1 MDSVELERG
10 QEAVHSEIEELSRK
24 RDSEISYYFASVL
37 NEVLRGIVMVEQSD
51 EVSGK
56 RLGQLVQG
64 YEIALNEAVGC
75 VETVLNQRRVS
86 SQIAA
91 SRSKE
96 PDRNGW
102 DRKVSTEQIL
112 SFSRK
117 SIGDQRQEVSKL
129 VSKVDDISFMSEFAE
144 SATANNIEEVFK
156 QWYRD
161 LNFDQQND
169 FYCHAVGF
177 ITMKMVLTLIDATED
192 GRQEALAERLDTTTY

>member
-10 QEAVHSEIEELSRK
+10 QEAVHSEIEELSKK
-24 RDSEISYYFASVL
+24 RNSEISYYFASVL
-37 NEVLRGIVMVEQSD
+37 NEVLRGIAMVEQSD

-75 VETVLNQRRVS
+75 VETVLNQRRGS
-86 SQIAA
+86 NQIAA

-102 DRKVSTEQIL
+102 DRKVSTEQTL

-117 SIGDQRQEVSKL
+117 SIGD
-129 VSKVDDISFMSEFAE
+129 
-144 SATANNIEEVFK
+144 
-156 QWYRD
+156 
-161 LNFDQQND
+161 
-169 FYCHAVGF
+169 
-177 ITMKMVLTLIDATED
+177 
-192 GRQEALAERLDTTTY
+192 